1 MEYVLFFLEIVL
13 YTIGT
18 FCICGLFVALC
29 EWAFR
34 KLLGGGAG
42 YKAVIYTAIIGTPIH
57 ELGHALMCLIFRHKI
72 NEICLW
78 DPKAPNGTL
87 GYVNHSYN
95 PKNIYQRIGNLFI
108 GLGPIFSG
116 LGIITLLMFLAF
128 PMTTRTY
135 FSSAAMIVQTDGN
148 IFAILLEGLKMI
160 WNLFSTSDGV
170 NVFLK
175 ILAVIVMLSVSLH
188 ISLSPADIKGSLG
201 ALPFYFGLV
210 LVVTVVTSLV
220 DFFLLRNAIE
230 IVTDALATFNAYLVM
245 LFTLVFAF
253 AIILVLIALV
263 VFLLKKAFAA
273 IFSR

>member
-34 KLLGGGAG
+34 KLLGDGAG

-57 ELGHALMCLIFRHKI
+57 ELGHALMCVIFRHKI

-95 PKNIYQRIGNLFI
+95 PKNVYHRIGNLFI

-128 PMTTRTY
+128 PVTTRTY
-135 FSSAAMIVQTDGN
+135 FSSAAAIVQADGN
-148 IFAILLEGLKMI
+148 VFSILLEGLKMI
-160 WNLFSTSDGV
+160 WNMFTVSDGV
-170 NVFLK
+170 NVWLK
-175 ILAVIVMLSVSLH
+175 VLAVIVMLSVSLH
-188 ISLSPADIKGSLG
+188 ISLSPADIKGSLS

-210 LVVTVVTSLV
+210 LLVTVVTSLIGY
-220 DFFLLRNAIE
+220 FAITA
-230 IVTDALATFNAYLVM
+230 VTNVLATFNAYLVM

-253 AIILVLIALV
+253 AIILVLIALL
-263 VFLLKKAFAA
+263 VFILKKVFAA